1 MNKIMIVGSGPWQIH
16 LIKKAKAMGLFV
28 INTNLHVNSEGF
40 PYADV
45 GIPIDIYDKDGH
57 LEIAKRYDVHGVTT
71 DQIDIA
77 VPTVAYV
84 CEKLGL
90 PGIGIEIG
98 ELFTSKIRMREFCKA
113 HGILQPRYQC
123 CRSLEEAVRAALKIG
138 FPVIIKPTNNRSS
151 RGVHK
156 ILNKEELALKL
167 PDTKAWSREP
177 WFLVEEYIGG
187 FELSVEGFKT
197 RRKHTTLGVSR
208 KDQFGHNTVLDSK
221 VFYSKDNSSINYEEL
236 KNIQD
241 GLVNASGLPFG
252 ITHTEFKC
260 WNDKFYLI
268 EFAAR
273 GGGANISSHI
283 IPLISGVDVTELLIR
298 MAMGENIL
306 DVKPAKQDK
315 AVALEFFILR
325 EGKVKSIHGL
335 EKIQAMKNVVNAGLT
350 FKVGDTLTLPPDGGA
365 RAGHFIA
372 YAENDERL
380 NALCETIKKTLVV
393 EYE

>member
-1 MNKIMIVGSGPWQIH
+1 MIVGSGPWQIH

-45 GIPIDIYDKDGH
+45 GIPIDIYDKEGH

-90 PGIGIEIG
+90 NGIGIDLG
-98 ELFTSKIRMREFCKA
+98 ELFTDKIRMREFCKA

-123 CRSLEEAVRAALKIG
+123 CRSLEEATGAALNIG

-156 ILNKEELALKL
+156 ISNKEELALKL
-167 PDTKAWSREP
+167 TDTMACSRGP

-187 FELSVEGFKT
+187 LELSVEGFKT
-197 RRKHTTLGVSR
+197 RKKHTTLAVSR
-208 KDQFGHNTVLDSK
+208 KDQFGHNTVLDSR
-221 VFYSKDNSSINYEEL
+221 VFYPKDRNFINYEEL
-236 KNIQD
+236 KDIQD
-241 GLVNASGLPFG
+241 CLINASELPFG

-273 GGGANISSHI
+273 GGGGNISAHI
-283 IPLISGVDVTELLIR
+283 IPLISGVDVTEMLIR
-298 MAMGENIL
+298 MAMGENIP
-306 DVKPAKQDK
+306 DVKPTKQDK
-315 AVALEFFILR
+315 AVVLEFFLLR
-325 EGKVKSIHGL
+325 EGKVKSIHGF
-335 EKIQAMKNVVNAGLT
+335 EKIQAMKNVVNSALT
-350 FKVGDTLTLPPDGGA
+350 FKEGDILTLPPDGGA

-380 NALCETIKKTLVV
+380 NSLCEKIKQTLIV